1 MHRSSFCCC
10 GKILRADSLSSY
22 KLEEISSA
30 TADESYPLWWVVA
43 TIYFIIII
51 IWNIIASGEHRD
63 WQKSVEAFN
72 KYQNYVMRQQILYFT
87 VFVFFVIASGM
98 AGGIGYCRRAFV
110 VIYFKGPRFVPFIFT
125 SKYEVLELPL
135 NCESGVAETI
145 ARSVMTAKDKR
156 MKEKYGLKMV

>member
-43 TIYFIIII
+43 TCYFVIII
-51 IWNIIASGEHRD
+51 IWDLIASGEHKD
-63 WQKSVEAFN
+63 WQNSLEGIH
-72 KYQNYVMRQQILYFT
+72 KYQNYVMRRQILYFT
-87 VFVFFVIASGM
+87 VFAFFVIASGM

-110 VIYFKGPRFVPFIFT
+110 VIYFKGPRYLPFLFT
-125 SKYEVLELPL
+125 SKYEVLELPIGGA
-135 NCESGVAETI
+135 SGVAENI
-145 ARSVMTAKDKR
+145 ARSVMTAKEKR